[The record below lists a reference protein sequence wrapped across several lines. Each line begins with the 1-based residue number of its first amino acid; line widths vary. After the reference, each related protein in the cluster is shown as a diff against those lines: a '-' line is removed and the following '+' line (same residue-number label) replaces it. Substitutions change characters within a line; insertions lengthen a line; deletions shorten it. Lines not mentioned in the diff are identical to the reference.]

1 MPPALSISQ
10 CIDLHIHSTAS
21 DGSFSIS
28 QIIEAARNLGL
39 RAISITDHDTLEGS
53 LEALGHFQS
62 SSPEILSGIEL
73 SADFP
78 SGTMHI
84 LGYMIR
90 VDDSAFL
97 NMLERIQGARSER
110 NLEIVKKLQALGINL
125 EYDEVIEASGGGQ
138 VGRPHFARVL
148 ISRGVVQSAEEAF
161 SKYLRKGKPGYAD
174 RYRLKPAEAIEA
186 ISHAGGVPVLAHP
199 FTLEAESQGALEEI
213 VVELKANGLK
223 GIEVYCPDPNPEDRT
238 KYERLAWR
246 YGLLM
251 TGGTDFHGA
260 AKPDVHLGVGKG
272 DLRIPYSLVENLK
285 ACRS

>member
-1 MPPALSISQ
+1 MPQVCPISE

-21 DGSFSIS
+21 DGSFSVS
-28 QIIEAARNLGL
+28 QIIEAAKSLGL
-39 RAISITDHDTLEGS
+39 RAISITDHDTLAGS
-53 LEALGHFQS
+53 LEALSHPQS
-62 SSPEILSGIEL
+62 PSLEILSGIEL

-97 NMLERIQGARSER
+97 KMLERIQRARSER
-110 NLEIVKKLQALGINL
+110 NLRIVKKLQALGIDV

-138 VGRPHFARVL
+138 VGRPHFAQVL

-161 SKYLRKGKPGYAD
+161 SKYLRKGRPGYAN

-186 ISHAGGVPVLAHP
+186 ISQAGGVPVLAHP
-199 FTLEAESQGALEEI
+199 FTLEPASEGALEEI

-223 GIEVYCPDPNPEDRT
+223 GIEVYCPDPNLDRRAR
-238 KYERLAWR
+238 YEKLVRL

-285 ACRS
+285 ACQS

>member
-1 MPPALSISQ
+1 MPQVYPISQ

-28 QIIEAARNLGL
+28 QIIEAATNLGL

-53 LEALGHFQS
+53 LEALNHPQS
-62 SSPEILSGIEL
+62 PHLEILSGIEL

-97 NMLERIQGARSER
+97 KMLERIQGDRFER
-110 NLEIVKKLQALGINL
+110 NLRIVKKLQALGIDVG
-125 EYDEVIEASGGGQ
+125 YDEVIEASGGGQ
-138 VGRPHFARVL
+138 VGRPHFAQVL
-148 ISRGVVQSAEEAF
+148 TSKGVVQSAEEAF
-161 SKYLRKGKPGYAD
+161 SKYLRKGRPGYAN
-174 RYRLKPAEAIEA
+174 RYRLKPAAAIEA
-186 ISHAGGVPVLAHP
+186 ISQAGGISVLAHP
-199 FTLEAESQGALEEI
+199 FTLEPASEGALEKI
-213 VVELKANGLK
+213 VAELKANGLK
-223 GIEVYCPDPNPEDRT
+223 GLEVYCSDPNPDRQAR
-238 KYERLAWR
+238 YERLAR
-246 YGLLM
+246 CYELLM

-260 AKPDVHLGVGKG
+260 VKPDVHLGVGKG
-272 DLRIPYSLVENLK
+272 GLRIPYSLVENLK